1 MYQQIQFQIQFSNIV
16 EQKVIINFQNKG
28 ITAKNIVIFDEQ
40 SWY

>member
-28 ITAKNIVIFDEQ
+28 ITA
-40 SWY
+40 